1 MAFTPFPPRQPT
13 ASARL
18 PLTLMTLDD
27 WALATITGAD
37 SEKYMQ
43 GQVTA
48 DVSQMTE
55 DQHLLAAHCDAKGKM
70 WSNLRLFR
78 DGDGFAWIE
87 RRSVREPQ
95 LTELKKYAVFSKVTI
110 APDDERVL
118 LGVAGFQARAA
129 LANLFSELPSR
140 EKQVVK
146 EGATTLLWFEHP
158 AERFLIVTDE
168 ATANMLTDKLRGEAE
183 LNNSQ
188 QWLALNIEAGFPVID
203 AANSGQFIP
212 QATNL
217 QALGGISF
225 KKGCYT
231 GQEMVARAK
240 FRGANKRALWLLKG
254 SASRLPEAGEDLELK
269 MGENWRRTGTVLAA
283 VKLEDGQVVVQVVMN
298 NDMEPDSMTMRIH
311 CVSSHCHIRW
321 KSKSLYRIRHLSPDA
336 TLVCLFR
343 PTKARQLRLPNI
355 QIDRQ
360 KVAHTTA
367 EHKAVPDGMIVW
379 NALADVENHPERIN
393 HTAYRQ

>member
-1 MAFTPFPPRQPT
+1 MAFTPFSPRQPV

-27 WALATITGAD
+27 WALATLVGAD
-37 SEKYMQ
+37 SEKYLQ

-55 DQHLLAAHCDAKGKM
+55 HQHLLAAHCDPKGKM

-78 DGDGFAWIE
+78 RQDGFALIE
-87 RRSVREPQ
+87 RRSLRDAQ
-95 LTELKKYAVFSKVTI
+95 LAELKKYAVFSKVTI
-110 APDDERVL
+110 AADDELVL

-129 LANLFSELPSR
+129 LKNLFSDLPDA
-140 EKQVVK
+140 EKQVTND
-146 EGATTLLWFEHP
+146 GATSLLWFEHP
-158 AERFLIVTDE
+158 AERFLLVTDV
-168 ATANMLTDKLRGEAE
+168 ATAERVTQALRGEAQ

-188 QWLALNIEAGFPVID
+188 QWLSLNIEAGIPVID

-240 FRGANKRALWLLKG
+240 FRGANKRALWYLAG
-254 SASRLPEAGEDLELK
+254 QASRVPEAGEDLELK
-269 MGENWRRTGTVLAA
+269 MGDNWRRTGTVLAA
-283 VKLEDGQVVVQVVMN
+283 VQLDDGRLLVQAVMN
-298 NDMEPDSMTMRIH
+298 NDMEPDSVFRVRDDVNTLSIEPLPY
-311 CVSSHCHIRW
+311 
-321 KSKSLYRIRHLSPDA
+321 SL
-336 TLVCLFR
+336 
-343 PTKARQLRLPNI
+343 
-355 QIDRQ
+355 
-360 KVAHTTA
+360 
-367 EHKAVPDGMIVW
+367 E
-379 NALADVENHPERIN
+379 E
-393 HTAYRQ
+393 

>member
-1 MAFTPFPPRQPT
+1 MAFTPFSPRQPV

-27 WALATITGAD
+27 WALATLVGVD
-37 SEKYMQ
+37 SEKYLQ

-48 DVSQMTE
+48 DVSQLTE
-55 DQHLLAAHCDAKGKM
+55 HQHLLAAHCDPKGKM

-78 DGDGFAWIE
+78 RQDGFALIE
-87 RRSVREPQ
+87 RRSLRDAQ

-110 APDDERVL
+110 AADDEQVL

-129 LANLFSELPSR
+129 LKNLFSELPDA
-140 EKQVVK
+140 EKQVTND
-146 EGATTLLWFEHP
+146 GATSLLWFEHP
-158 AERFLIVTDE
+158 AERFLLVTDVT
-168 ATANMLTDKLRGEAE
+168 TAERVTQALRGEAQ

-188 QWLALNIEAGFPVID
+188 QWLSLDIEAGIPVID

-240 FRGANKRALWLLKG
+240 FRGANKRALWYLAGK
-254 SASRLPEAGEDLELK
+254 ASRVPDAGEDLELK
-269 MGENWRRTGTVLAA
+269 MGDNWRRTGTVLAA
-283 VKLEDGQVVVQVVMN
+283 VQLDDGRLLVQAVMN
-298 NDMEPDSMTMRIH
+298 NDMEPDSVFRVREDVNTLSIEPLPY
-311 CVSSHCHIRW
+311 
-321 KSKSLYRIRHLSPDA
+321 SL
-336 TLVCLFR
+336 
-343 PTKARQLRLPNI
+343 
-355 QIDRQ
+355 
-360 KVAHTTA
+360 
-367 EHKAVPDGMIVW
+367 E
-379 NALADVENHPERIN
+379 E
-393 HTAYRQ
+393 

>member
-48 DVSQMTE
+48 DVSQMAE

-129 LANLFSELPSR
+129 LANLFSELPSK

-203 AANSGQFIP
+203 AANSGRLSHRRPISGRW
-212 QATNL
+212 AVS
-217 QALGGISF
+217 AL
-225 KKGCYT
+225 
-231 GQEMVARAK
+231 R
-240 FRGANKRALWLLKG
+240 
-254 SASRLPEAGEDLELK
+254 
-269 MGENWRRTGTVLAA
+269 
-283 VKLEDGQVVVQVVMN
+283 
-298 NDMEPDSMTMRIH
+298 
-311 CVSSHCHIRW
+311 
-321 KSKSLYRIRHLSPDA
+321 
-336 TLVCLFR
+336 
-343 PTKARQLRLPNI
+343 
-355 QIDRQ
+355 
-360 KVAHTTA
+360 
-367 EHKAVPDGMIVW
+367 KAVIPDKRWWREQNSVVPINVRSGCWQV
-379 NALADVENHPERIN
+379 APADCRKLVK
-393 HTAYRQ
+393 T